1 MTYTINELAKLS
13 NVTTRTLRYYDQLGL
28 LTPAQIGNNGYR
40 YYNRENLLRLQQILF
55 FRELDVP
62 LKEIRNI
69 IDRPNFDLVE
79 ALQTHRKALV
89 QRAERVKTLIETID
103 ETIAS
108 FKGEWIM
115 SEKDY
120 FEGFDENQYA
130 EEAQQRWGHTPQYA
144 ESQKKWG
151 SLSKQ
156 EKEALKVKSAE
167 LTARMV
173 GNNPNAKPEDPDVQA
188 AVAEYH
194 AFINDNFYRCD
205 VAFMRG
211 LADMW
216 EADPRFAAN
225 YEQIREGGSV
235 FVRKAVHIY
244 CDNHSK

>member
-28 LTPAQIGNNGYR
+28 LIPAQIGHNGYR

-62 LKEIRNI
+62 LKEIQI
-69 IDRPNFDLVE
+69 LIDGPNFDLVD
-79 ALQTHRKALV
+79 ALQKHRNALEK
-89 QRAERVKTLIETID
+89 RAKRVKTLIETID
-103 ETIAS
+103 QTIAT

-115 SEKDY
+115 NEKDY

-130 EEAQQRWGHTPQYA
+130 EEAQQRWGNTPQYA
-144 ESQKKWG
+144 ESQQKWG

-156 EKEALKVKSAE
+156 EKEAVKVKSAQ
-167 LTARMV
+167 LTARMA
-173 GNNPNAKPEDPDVQA
+173 GKDANAKPDDPDVQA

-194 AFINDNFYRCD
+194 AFINDNFYSCD

-216 EADPRFAAN
+216 ESDPLFAAN
-225 YEQIREGGSV
+225 YEKIRKGGAA
-235 FVRKAVHIY
+235 FVKQAVYIY
-244 CDNHSK
+244 CDQNQ

>member
-28 LTPAQIGNNGYR
+28 LIPAQIGHNGYR

-62 LKEIRNI
+62 LKEIQI
-69 IDRPNFDLVE
+69 LIDGPNFDLVD
-79 ALQTHRKALV
+79 ALQKHRNALEK
-89 QRAERVKTLIETID
+89 RAKRVKTLIETID
-103 ETIAS
+103 QTIAT

-115 SEKDY
+115 NEKDY

-130 EEAQQRWGHTPQYA
+130 EEAQQRWGNTPQYA
-144 ESQKKWG
+144 ESQQKWG

-156 EKEALKVKSAE
+156 EKEAVKVKSAQ
-167 LTARMV
+167 LTARMA
-173 GNNPNAKPEDPDVQA
+173 GKDANAKPDDPDVQA

-194 AFINDNFYRCD
+194 AFINDNFYSCD

-216 EADPRFAAN
+216 ESDPLFAAN
-225 YEQIREGGSV
+225 YEKIRKGGAA
-235 FVRKAVHIY
+235 FVKQAVYIY
-244 CDNHSK
+244 CDQN

>member
-1 MTYTINELAKLS
+1 MIYTINELAKLS
-13 NVTTRTLRYYDQLGL
+13 KVTTRTLRYYDQLGL
-28 LTPAQIGNNGYR
+28 LTPAQIGQNGYR

-62 LKEIRNI
+62 LKDIRNI
-69 IDRPNFDLVE
+69 IDRPDYDLVE
-79 ALQTHRKALV
+79 ALQQHRDALK

-130 EEAQQRWGHTPQYA
+130 EEAQQRWGNTRQYA
-144 ESQKKWG
+144 ESQRKWG
-151 SLSKQ
+151 SYSKQ
-156 EKEALKVKSAE
+156 EKETIKVKSGE
-167 LTARMV
+167 ITVRMV
-173 GNNPNAKPEDPDVQA
+173 GKDTNKPDDPEIQT

-194 AFINDNFYRCD
+194 ALINDYFYSCD
-205 VAFMRG
+205 VTFMRG

-225 YEQIREGGSV
+225 YEKIREGGAA
-235 FVRKAVHIY
+235 FVKQAVYIY
-244 CDNHSK
+244 CEQNKS